1 MQLNKTL
8 INVETLTIGAAIRT
22 LRTASGLNQKQLAD
36 RVSVDPT
43 YISHLES
50 DRREPSLAL
59 LRAIARAINVP
70 PGLILSVALWTGL
83 PQEAKDLYRKIIWE
97 LIETSAT
104 AQRVIVDSR
113 DSEAESG

>member
-1 MQLNKTL
+1 MQPNKTL

-97 LIETSAT
+97 LIETGAT